1 MFLHFSFV
9 LQHSLIVCLEA
20 PSSPQDHVQMLLAAA
35 PDSEEKALQTAAH
48 HAFIKQSQNLS
59 LLSDE
64 DYMVNLDLLT
74 VFLANLIHFPQ
85 NNISSPAKEKSSW

>member
-1 MFLHFSFV
+1 M
-9 LQHSLIVCLEA
+9 CLEA
-20 PSSPQDHVQMLLAAA
+20 PSSPRDHVEMLLAAA

-64 DYMVNLDLLT
+64 DYMVNLVLLT
-74 VFLANLIHFPQ
+74 GLLSNLIHFSH
-85 NNISSPAKEKSSW
+85 NNISSPAMEKSSW